1 MMPADWEDPELI
13 AGPGRRVQIFELLVF
28 LFLIVPSMAITFFL
42 PGGPASAAR
51 SSFVFTAWATILR
64 DLALMSLIFFFI
76 WRNRESRKRIGWS
89 LRNGWGDIPLGAV
102 LFVLAAIVTGLV
114 DQAVRKAGFSQP
126 AVPLPHFLTARDIP
140 QFVLA
145 GFLVLVV
152 AVAEETIFRGYL
164 ILRLKAA
171 TGSTAAAV
179 LLSTCIFMLG
189 HGYEGTAGMAAVG
202 TLGLLLALV
211 YVNRGSLAAP
221 IAMHFIQDFIGVVI
235 VPLLMQR

>member
-1 MMPADWEDPELI
+1 MTAGWEDPELA
-13 AGPGRRVQIFELLVF
+13 AGPGRRVQVIELLVF

-42 PGGPASAAR
+42 PGGPSSAAR

-64 DLALMSLIFFFI
+64 DLALMSLILFFL

-89 LRNGWGDIPLGAV
+89 LRNGWSDIPLGAI
-102 LFVLAAIVTGLV
+102 LWVLAAVVTGIV
-114 DQAVRKAGFSQP
+114 DQAARQFGLSEP
-126 AVPLPHFLTARDIP
+126 TTPLPHFLTARDIP

-145 GFLVLVV
+145 GLLVLVV

-179 LLSTCIFMLG
+179 VLSTGIFIIG

-202 TLGLLLALV
+202 TLGLILALV

-221 IAMHFIQDFIGVVI
+221 IVMHFIQDFIGVVL
-235 VPLLMQR
+235 VPLMLQR